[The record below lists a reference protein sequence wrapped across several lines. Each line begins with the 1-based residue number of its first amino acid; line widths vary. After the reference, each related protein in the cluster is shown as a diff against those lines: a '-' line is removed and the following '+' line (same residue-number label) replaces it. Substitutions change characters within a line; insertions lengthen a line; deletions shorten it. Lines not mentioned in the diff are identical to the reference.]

1 MGLSAGTRLGPYEI
15 VAPLG
20 AGGMGEVYRA
30 RDTRLSRDVA
40 VKVVHPGLASDP
52 DRLARFEKEAR
63 AAAQLDH
70 PNILVVHD
78 VGTHE
83 GSPFIVSELLQGESL
98 REKLG
103 SPLPP
108 KKAVDYAV
116 QIAHGLAA
124 AHEKGIVHRDVKPEN
139 VFVTKDGHVKILD
152 FGVAKLLPSFEA
164 SGVDTETPTA
174 SATQP
179 GTAVGTVAYMS
190 PEQIRG
196 LPVDARSDLF
206 SLGVVLYEM
215 LSGKRPFQRETA
227 AEIMTAILRE
237 EPPDLSETNRSVPAA
252 LENVVRHCLEKEPE
266 SRFQSARDVVFA
278 LEALPEVSTARPAA
292 PMSPTGVWLHRHRT
306 SLAGAALL
314 VVGLAVAGTL
324 IFASRKHSAASS
336 GLPSVLALPCTVY
349 GAPEVSFLTD
359 AVPGTISTLLSQV
372 EGLDTKVPPTSYE
385 AEKVKGDLS
394 KLAELYQVSSFIV
407 TSITTSPGRFALNV
421 QLVDAASRKVRWGK
435 QYEGPR
441 ETYNDLA
448 RQAAEGIRLAVRPAA
463 SPVPTTG
470 VSSAA
475 ELALREGDHFWNRY
489 LNLHHPEDF
498 DAGLAAYQRA
508 LKEDPSLANAAVGV
522 GGMYAQ
528 RLHFE
533 GEASGARKEWEAWT
547 RRALEIDRRCGRAWA
562 HLSAME
568 WYAKKPDLERQLE
581 YALRAAS
588 FSPNDAFS
596 HQAVSIAVVSPGA
609 LSLQLA
615 AALRAMNVDP
625 FYLPASGNVA
635 LDLIGLGRSE
645 EALLV
650 IDRAMRVEPDAWVG
664 NVRAAVLLSVGR
676 LDEARKTLARGEPQF
691 LEHPSAPLNQWWGQ
705 IRFRLAVA
713 ERDAATIEKLERY
726 ILPPLLDGEATP
738 IARGGGVGLV
748 SPALALLGRTDESIR
763 ILLRNVEA
771 GIPPPYDFLL
781 NLLNEPGFQPLKSDP
796 RFARVLAA
804 SRDGAAKIARILGEA
819 RSRGELPKYLEAPL
833 NDLVKLLN
841 EKGAKRHP

>member
-1 MGLSAGTRLGPYEI
+1 VLAGTRLGPYEV
-15 VAPLG
+15 VALLG

-40 VKVVHPGLASDP
+40 LKLVHPGLASDP
-52 DRLARFEKEAR
+52 ERLSRFEKEAR

-103 SPLPP
+103 VPLPL
-108 KKAVDYAV
+108 KKAVDYAI

-124 AHEKGIVHRDVKPEN
+124 AHEKGIVHRDIKPEN

-152 FGVAKLLPSFEA
+152 FGVAKLLPSFET

-196 LPVDARSDLF
+196 QPVDARSDLF

-215 LSGKRPFQRETA
+215 LSGKRPFQRDTV

-237 EPPDLSETNRSVPAA
+237 EPQDLSETNRSVPAA
-252 LENVVRHCLEKEPE
+252 LEKIVRHCLEKEPE
-266 SRFQSARDVVFA
+266 TRFQSARDIVFA
-278 LEALPEVSTARPAA
+278 IQALPEVSTTKPAA
-292 PMSPTGVWLHRHRT
+292 PMSPAGIWLHRHRK
-306 SLAGAALL
+306 SLLGTAILLAALAIAGA
-314 VVGLAVAGTL
+314 L
-324 IFASRKHSAASS
+324 IFSNRKHSAVSA

-349 GAPEVSFLTD
+349 GAPEVAFLTD

-372 EGLDTKVPPTSYE
+372 EGLDTRVPPTSFE
-385 AEKVKGDLS
+385 VEKVKGDLS

-407 TSITTSPGRFALNV
+407 TSITPSPGKFSLNV
-421 QLVDAASRKVRWGK
+421 QLVDAATRKVRWGK

-441 ETYNDLA
+441 EAYNDLA
-448 RQAAEGIRLAVRPAA
+448 RQAADGIRLAVRPAEP
-463 SPVPTTG
+463 PVPTIA

-475 ELALREGDHFWNRY
+475 ELALREGDYFWNRY
-489 LNLHHPEDF
+489 LNLHHPQDF

-522 GGMYAQ
+522 GGMYG
-528 RLHFE
+528 LKFDHE
-533 GEASGARKEWEAWT
+533 GEASGAKKEWEAWV

-568 WYAKKPDLERQLE
+568 WYARKPDLERQLE
-581 YALRAAS
+581 YALKAAS

-596 HQAVSIAVVSPGA
+596 HQTVSNAVVRGA

-615 AALRAMNVDP
+615 AALWAVNVDP
-625 FYLPASGNVA
+625 SYLPASAVA
-635 LDLIGLGRSE
+635 AFDLSNLGRPE

-650 IDRAMRVEPDAWVG
+650 SDRAMRVEPDGWMCVESKGYA
-664 NVRAAVLLSVGR
+664 LLKLGR
-676 LDEARKTLARGEPQF
+676 LDEARKTLDRRESQF
-691 LEHPSAPLNQWWGQ
+691 LEHPSASTNQLWGQ
-705 IRFRLAVA
+705 IRFQLAVA
-713 ERDAATIEKLERY
+713 ERETATIEKLERH
-726 ILPPLLDGEATP
+726 ILPPLLDRPAASMTLKSGAG
-738 IARGGGVGLV
+738 IV
-748 SPALALLGRTDESIR
+748 SPALALLWADGRI
-763 ILLRNVEA
+763 
-771 GIPPPYDFLL
+771 
-781 NLLNEPGFQPLKSDP
+781 DP
-796 RFARVLAA
+796 HPSPWR
-804 SRDGAAKIARILGEA
+804 
-819 RSRGELPKYLEAPL
+819 RG
-833 NDLVKLLN
+833 
-841 EKGAKRHP
+841 RHPASVRLSPLRAQFPAAEE